1 MSAAVTPSSPPDRLA
16 SAGAPAPFV
25 LAIEVAEAD
34 IDMLGHAS
42 NIAYLRWIQDV
53 AVAHSAAVG
62 LDMEGYSQLGA
73 VFVVR
78 RHEIDYLRPGVRGE
92 QLELR
97 TWIDSASAAKCK
109 RATEIVRVGAAEL
122 VVARAM
128 TTWGFVELTSGR
140 PTRIPDS
147 VRVAFSQPTMRELSA
162 LRNLDASAP
171 SPSDPPPPVSA

>member
-1 MSAAVTPSSPPDRLA
+1 MSAAVTPSSPPGA
-16 SAGAPAPFV
+16 TAPAPFV
-25 LAIEVAEAD
+25 LAAEVGEAD

-42 NIAYLRWIQDV
+42 NIAYLRWVQDA

-78 RHEIDYLRPGVRGE
+78 RHEIDYLRPVVRGE
-92 QLELR
+92 RLELR

-109 RATEIVRVGAAEL
+109 RATEIVRLGAAEL

-162 LRNLDASAP
+162 LRTLEA

>member
-1 MSAAVTPSSPPDRLA
+1 MSAAVTPSSP
-16 SAGAPAPFV
+16 AGAAAPAPFV
-25 LAIEVAEAD
+25 LATEVGEAD

-42 NIAYLRWIQDV
+42 NIAYLRWVQDA

-78 RHEIDYLRPGVRGE
+78 RHEIDYLRPVVRGE
-92 QLELR
+92 RLELR

-109 RATEIVRVGAAEL
+109 RATEIVRLGAAEL

-162 LRNLDASAP
+162 LRTLEA
-171 SPSDPPPPVSA
+171 SPSELGG